1 MGREEIVKSV
11 QPSCTEDRL
20 AEGVFSFEHDHHR
33 PARELD
39 ALLGG
44 KGAGLAEMTK
54 TLQIPVPPGFTI
66 GLGISQLY
74 REGGWPAGLDA
85 VLADHM
91 TRLGDK
97 LGRHLGDPADPLLV
111 SVRSGAPVSMP
122 GMLDTVLNLGLNDQ
136 TVLGL
141 AELADDERFAWNSYR
156 RFAEMF
162 ATIVRNIP
170 AEAIPRAEN
179 ISSAEIARENLANL
193 RDVVIRESGEDI
205 PQDPH
210 IQLRETVE
218 AVFRSWDSP
227 RAVAY
232 REHENIDPNI
242 GTAVNIQSMVFGN
255 RGADSG
261 TGVVFTR
268 DPNTGDPTLYG
279 DYLPN
284 AQGEDVVAGIAHT
297 MEISALRASQ
307 PRVAE
312 QLDAVLRKL
321 EVHYRDMCDVEF
333 TVERG
338 KLWVLQTRVGK
349 RGARAAARI
358 ATDMVEDPEIA
369 LTPAEA
375 VERVPNN
382 LLDRA
387 KQDCTAGHSRSDGDV
402 LATGLPASPGRVSG
416 RLVLTAEAAVEAD
429 DDVILAR
436 SETSPEDVMGM
447 SASVGVLTTCGGLV
461 SHAAVVARGWGIP
474 AVVGAKELTVDDR
487 GLLADGRVQVSPGQ
501 TVTIDG
507 GTGEVWV
514 GGMETEE
521 ATETDYPR
529 EIFLLE
535 QWRSELARE

>member
-1 MGREEIVKSV
+1 MVKSV

-74 REGGWPAGLDA
+74 RDGGWPAGLDA
-85 VLADHM
+85 VLADHL
-91 TRLGDK
+91 TELGNK
-97 LGRHLGDPADPLLV
+97 LGRHLGDRADPLLV

-179 ISSAEIARENLANL
+179 TSSAEIARENLANL

-242 GTAVNIQSMVFGN
+242 GTAVSIQSMVFGN
-255 RGADSG
+255 RGTDSG

-297 MEISALRASQ
+297 MEISALSASQ

-312 QLDAVLRKL
+312 QLEAVLRKL

-333 TVERG
+333 TVEQG

-358 ATDMVEDPEIA
+358 AADMVEDPEIA
-369 LTPAEA
+369 LTTAEA

-387 KQDCTAGHSRSDGDV
+387 KQDCAASGHRKSDKDV
-402 LATGLPASPGRVSG
+402 IATGLPASPGRVSG
-416 RLVLTAEAAVEAD
+416 RLVLTAEAAVESE

-436 SETSPEDVMGM
+436 NETSPEDVMGM

-487 GLLADGRVQVSPGQ
+487 GLFADGQVQVSPGQ

-514 GGMETEE
+514 GGMETDE

-529 EIFLLE
+529 EIILLE